1 VGETA
6 LEFSQMRP
14 LHSASGERWRPLQ
27 HERERRCFEYGGDV
41 AESLRAGGSAYK
53 RRQAHQTP
61 AAHARKTARRFHG
74 VICRLRGYV
83 QNHRH
88 AAIRRSQHSLSGTIY
103 FGFRELP
110 PFACEPRKGDSI
122 RSRIARE
129 FHFSCESGEVD
140 RLALIERRLK
150 NRDYAGE
157 PQEPL
162 QVPVKTTR
170 SSGSPRAKR
179 SRFAAIC
186 RARRAIIGAVQ
197 AELWGVTSTFGSS

>member
-1 VGETA
+1 MLPV
-6 LEFSQMRP
+6 R
-14 LHSASGERWRPLQ
+14 
-27 HERERRCFEYGGDV
+27 GDV
-41 AESLRAGGSAYK
+41 AESLRAAGSPAYK
-53 RRQAHQTP
+53 RRQAHQTL
-61 AAHARKTARRFHG
+61 AAYACETARRLHG
-74 VICRLRGYV
+74 VICRLRCYV

-88 AAIRRSQHSLSGTIY
+88 AAIRRGQHNLGGTIY
-103 FGFRELP
+103 FGFSELP
-110 PFACEPRKGDSI
+110 PFACEPRKGYAI

-129 FHFSCESGEVD
+129 FHFSCECGKVD

-197 AELWGVTSTFGSS
+197 AELWGVASTFGSS